1 MFWKASLIYTCTLL
15 QEGILRMEKD
25 IKARKATCE
34 IEAAFEVIGGKWK
47 PLILW
52 HLGAND
58 TVRFGQ
64 LQQLIREITPRILT
78 KQLRELE
85 EFGLLERNVYPEV
98 PPKVEYR
105 LTVKGRNVLP
115 ILDMMCD
122 WASEN
127 DYFGYEIKYNLC
139 NEDCHSDE
147 D

>member
-1 MFWKASLIYTCTLL
+1 
-15 QEGILRMEKD
+15 MEKEVK
-25 IKARKATCE
+25 IRKATCE
-34 IEAAFEVIGGKWK
+34 IEVAFEVIGGKWK

-64 LQQLIREITPRILT
+64 FQQLIPGITNRILT

-105 LTVKGRNVLP
+105 ITDKGRDVLP
-115 ILDMMCD
+115 VLDMMCD
-122 WASEN
+122 WASNN

-139 NEDCHSDE
+139 NECCNTDGDQQY
-147 D
+147 